1 MLGARAQAGLK
12 HDFAISKSRGRF
24 IGPGAFHKQ
33 LSVDEEIWSAGQA
46 GSGLRHIGSPCCF
59 DILDF
64 SNVGDR

>member
-12 HDFAISKSRGRF
+12 HDFAISKPRGRPS
-24 IGPGAFHKQ
+24 GSGAFNKQ
-33 LSVDEEIWSAGQA
+33 LPVDEEIWSAGQA
-46 GSGLRHIGSPCCF
+46 GRGLWNIGSPCSF